1 MLNKTNL
8 VGPEQA
14 ATTKALLLRLNPAA
28 RVAPCQHCNV
38 LLHEVLSTYRFSLEP
53 AAAAGGWQQELAG
66 TAPHT
71 PES

>member
-28 RVAPCQHCNV
+28 RVAPCQHCDV
-38 LLHEVLSTYRFSLEP
+38 LLHEVLSTYR
-53 AAAAGGWQQELAG
+53 
-66 TAPHT
+66 
-71 PES
+71 